1 MLMELNMRKEDV
13 KGKKFYYGRGCEK
26 CNNTGHKG
34 RCGIHE
40 LLVMNDNLRDLIVS
54 GGSTDER
61 LVEEDGLEALA
72 ALQQP
77 DAFQRLVDRLPDDN
91 AIHGL
96 KVWGAMHGLYPDT
109 GGMGATPGPGAQ
121 PRVTRHGGHDH
132 AAER

>member
-1 MLMELNMRKEDV
+1 MDSQSE
-13 KGKKFYYGRGCEK
+13 RGTPMAAEEE
-26 CNNTGHKG
+26 H
-34 RCGIHE
+34 R
-40 LLVMNDNLRDLIVS
+40 RRLIA
-54 GGSTDER
+54 R
-61 LVEEDGLEALA
+61 LEH

-77 DAFQRLVDRLPDDN
+77 NAFQRLVDRLPDDN